1 MRFMRT
7 TIMTARN
14 RPKLFLVIEP
24 AITLSSPSCANPDSN
39 IRISPTMVNRSEG
52 VLVLRAKIIP
62 PCTKGTFPGITVPSG
77 RIAAVA
83 EARRIME
90 EPRNTG
96 TLNLVQQWNIKLPSL
111 AENNA
116 NDRL

>member
-24 AITLSSPSCANPDSN
+24 AITLSSPSCASPGSN
-39 IRISPTMVNRSEG
+39 IRISP
-52 VLVLRAKIIP
+52 
-62 PCTKGTFPGITVPSG
+62 TKGTFPGITVPTG
-77 RIAAVA
+77 RITAVA
-83 EARRIME
+83 AARKVKE

-116 NDRL
+116 NERL